1 MTPIIYST
9 KNCSRCMIAKRFM
22 TDRGIPFTEKYV
34 DQDEEAMNLLKSL
47 GFKQVPIIQTET
59 EWIEGF
65 NPVKL
70 GALT

>member
-1 MTPIIYST
+1 
-9 KNCSRCMIAKRFM
+9 MIAKRIM